1 MFPRSSSRPE
11 SPSLPVRD
19 ATIAD
24 LDALTRMV
32 NTAYAVEHFIY
43 DGERIS
49 PKEFADLLKTGRVLL
64 LEQDGAPLGC
74 IYLQLHDDS
83 GYLGLLSVAPSRQ
96 NEGIG
101 QSLVALAENSFRSQ
115 GLKTSELQ
123 VINVRG
129 ELLEF
134 YRRLG
139 YRESGTSPWPHDA
152 PPTHLPC
159 HFIRMTK
166 PL

>member
-1 MFPRSSSRPE
+1 
-11 SPSLPVRD
+11 VRD

-24 LDALTRMV
+24 IDALTRMV

-49 PKEFADLLKTGRVLL
+49 PHECADLLKTGKVLL
-64 LEQDGAPLGC
+64 LEQDDTLIAC
-74 IYLQLHDDS
+74 IYLELRADS

-101 QSLVALAENSFRSQ
+101 RSLVELAENWFRSH
-115 GLKTSELQ
+115 GRKTSELQ
-123 VINVRG
+123 VISERR

-139 YRESGTSPWPHDA
+139 YSECGTLPWPPDI
-152 PPTHLPC
+152 PTHIAC
-159 HFIRMTK
+159 HFVRMTK
-166 PL
+166 AL

>member
-1 MFPRSSSRPE
+1 
-11 SPSLPVRD
+11 LPVRD

-24 LDALTRMV
+24 FDALTRMI

-64 LEQDGAPLGC
+64 LEQRGTPIAC
-74 IYLQLHDDS
+74 IYLELRDDI

-101 QSLVALAENSFRSQ
+101 RSLVALAENWFRGQ
-115 GLKTSELQ
+115 GLRTSELQ
-123 VINVRG
+123 VISVRQ
-129 ELLEF
+129 ELLGF

-139 YRESGTSPWPHDA
+139 YREAGTSPWPSDA

-159 HFIRMTK
+159 HFVRMTK
-166 PL
+166 TL